1 MATILVVD
9 DEPTVRHVIG
19 DILTDEGYRVV
30 LVANGREGLA
40 ALSTLVIDLVLCD
53 LMMPVMDGVAFVTAL
68 RGQERLRD
76 MPVML
81 MSAMP
86 ERNSLAQTRYT
97 ALLEKPFS
105 ITSLLAAVDDVLTD
119 TTRPSDVPFT
129 LLGND
134 LPDAPTPAA

>member
-9 DEPTVRHVIG
+9 DEPTVRQVIG
-19 DILTDEGYRVV
+19 EILTDEGYRVV

-40 ALSTLVIDLVLCD
+40 ALTTIVMDLVLCD

-68 RGQERLRD
+68 RGQERTRD
-76 MPVML
+76 MPVIL
-81 MSAMP
+81 MSAVP
-86 ERNSLAQTRYT
+86 ELNSLAQTSYT
-97 ALLEKPFS
+97 AFLEKPFS
-105 ITSLLAAVDDVLTD
+105 ITSLLETVDDVFTD
-119 TTRPSDVPFT
+119 TTRPSDAPFT